1 MMQLQSSAL
10 ACLQGVQLELNSSV
24 ATNTLFFPQ
33 GLCKDVAY
41 RLEAARLVI
50 NHHGW
55 LPQPLEPLLAEVELS
70 ELWKPDLL
78 KIAIVREITISQ
90 GNMAPIMLAEKSI
103 LTDFFKDYE
112 VLYNAAQLS

>member
-1 MMQLQSSAL
+1 MQLQSSAL
-10 ACLQGVQLELNSSV
+10 ACLQGVQLELKSSV

-33 GLCKDVAY
+33 CLCKDVAY

-78 KIAIVREITISQ
+78 KIAILRAIKTSP
-90 GNMAPIMLAEKSI
+90 GNTVPII